1 MADAHGS
8 GYDRRS
14 FLRLGGGAIALG
26 ALASG
31 AGGLVGSWPAAAATT
46 NDDFVED
53 SLDELQQAMAK
64 GRVSS
69 RELTRWY
76 LERIDR
82 LNPLLGA
89 VIETNPDALA
99 IAADRDRERRAGH
112 LRGPLHGMPILVKD
126 NLATADRMETTA
138 GSLALVGSRVAADAT
153 VVARLR
159 AAGAVILGKANL
171 SEWANFR
178 GFGSINGWSAR
189 GGFTRNPYLL
199 SFDPGGSSS
208 GSAVSAAA
216 SLCAAAVGTETD
228 GSITYP
234 AGLNSLVGLKPTVG
248 LVAQQGIIPIAFS
261 QDTAGPMAR
270 TATDAAILLGVLQS
284 PFPAVGLTPPANLP
298 ADYRSF
304 LQPGALRGARIGV
317 DPLLFDFAAQGFPP
331 ELAGQF
337 DLTEALA
344 ALASAGAVV
353 IDDVASTDVFSVFDP
368 ELQVLLSEFK
378 VGIRRYLATV
388 SRSRMR
394 NLADLIEFNTQHCD
408 EELVYFGQELFEM
421 AQATSGLDDP
431 AYTAARATC
440 LTLTAAAGH
449 RSGVPP
455 APARR
460 PHRPD
465 LRRRLDGPGRGRL
478 PPHLGPGGVRRRR
491 RAGRSVPLRPA
502 LGRGQAARLR
512 VRARAG
518 GGLPP
523 PTAPAGPGATAAS
536 ALRRLRARQR
546 CRRGRRR
553 CRRPRPPSD
562 PGAPGPAADQRVGD
576 RARAGGSGAAQSRW

>member
-31 AGGLVGSWPAAAATT
+31 AGGLVGSWPAAAAAT

-53 SLDELQQAMAK
+53 SLDDLQQAMAK

-82 LNPLLGA
+82 LNPVLGA

-99 IAADRDRERRAGH
+99 IAADRDRERRAGR
-112 LRGPLHGMPILVKD
+112 LRGPLHGLPILVKD

-228 GSITYP
+228 GSITFP
-234 AGLNSLVGLKPTVG
+234 AGLNSLVGLKPKVG

-304 LQPGALRGARIGV
+304 LQPDALRGARIGV

-378 VGIRRYLATV
+378 VGIRRYLSTV
-388 SRSRMR
+388 SRSKMH
-394 NLADLIEFNTQHCD
+394 NLADLIQFNTQHCD

-431 AYTAARATC
+431 AYTTARATC
-440 LTLTAAAGH
+440 LTLTRQQGIDKAFRQH
-449 RSGVPP
+449 
-455 APARR
+455 
-460 PHRPD
+460 
-465 LRRRLDGPGRGRL
+465 RLDALIGPTF
-478 PPHLGPGGVRRRR
+478 GV
-491 RAGRSVPLRPA
+491 AS
-502 LGRGQAARLR
+502 
-512 VRARAG
+512 
-518 GGLPP
+518 
-523 PTAPAGPGATAAS
+523 TAPAVAGYPHVSVPAGFDANGVPVGASLFAQPWDEGKLLGFAFALEREAAF
-536 ALRRLRARQR
+536 RRPPRLRGQV
-546 CRRGRRR
+546 
-553 CRRPRPPSD
+553 PPPPPPFD
-562 PGAPGPAADQRVGD
+562 GCAP
-576 RARAGGSGAAQSRW
+576 GSGAAAGADAAAAAAAAGAVRPGSARPGH

>member
-14 FLRLGGGAIALG
+14 FLRLAGGAIALG

-31 AGGLVGSWPAAAATT
+31 AGGLVGSWPATAATT

-99 IAADRDRERRAGH
+99 IAADRDRERRAGR
-112 LRGPLHGMPILVKD
+112 LRGPLHGLPILVKD
-126 NLATADRMETTA
+126 NLATADRMQTTA
-138 GSLALVGSRVAADAT
+138 GSLALVGSRVAADAV
-153 VVARLR
+153 VVAQLR

-234 AGLNSLVGLKPTVG
+234 SGLNSLVGLKPTVG

-298 ADYRSF
+298 TDYRSF

-378 VGIRRYLATV
+378 VGIRRYLSTI
-388 SRSRMR
+388 SRSKMQ
-394 NLADLIEFNTQHCD
+394 NLADLIQFNKQHCE

-440 LTLTAAAGH
+440 LTLTRQQGIDRAFRQH
-449 RSGVPP
+449 
-455 APARR
+455 
-460 PHRPD
+460 
-465 LRRRLDGPGRGRL
+465 RLDALIGPTF
-478 PPHLGPGGVRRRR
+478 GV
-491 RAGRSVPLRPA
+491 AS
-502 LGRGQAARLR
+502 
-512 VRARAG
+512 
-518 GGLPP
+518 
-523 PTAPAGPGATAAS
+523 TAPAVAGYPHISVPGGFDANGVPVGAS
-536 ALRRLRARQR
+536 LFAQPWDEGKLLGFAFALEREAGFRRPPRLRGQV
-546 CRRGRRR
+546 
-553 CRRPRPPSD
+553 PPPPPPFD
-562 PGAPGPAADQRVGD
+562 GCTP
-576 RARAGGSGAAQSRW
+576 GSGAAAGADAAAAAAAAAVAVRSGSARPGR